1 MTPICSN
8 GRLNVPAVKHSDS
21 RSAVLAIKSHNRFIS
36 KKEDDMTT
44 QHQVIT
50 RILVAGAV
58 ALGFYV
64 GGAAPASAD
73 PNSMGSAPNP
83 FGGLTCSCRQ
93 TAPPGSPALRE
104 EIDRGLREGHSAF
117 LPGLHRPSPGNR
129 SEVPPPVQH
138 ARHIGALSPGAA

>member
-1 MTPICSN
+1 MGISSGDAGCLARNYVKWDN

-21 RSAVLAIKSHNRFIS
+21 VSAVLAIKSDHRFIS

-44 QHQVIT
+44 QRHQVVT
-50 RILVAGAV
+50 RILVGGAV

-93 TAPPGSPALRE
+93 TAPPGSPAARE
-104 EIDRGLREGHSAF
+104 EIDRGLREGRSAL
-117 LPGLHRPSPGNR
+117 LPG
-129 SEVPPPVQH
+129 PPPSTQP
-138 ARHIGALSPGAA
+138 RQPQ